1 MCVSRQSR
9 HFAICTMVASVEELV
24 QVLQAT
30 LSPDVATREQA
41 EAYLKQHDYA
51 KGYIVGL
58 MQVATAPQADGGIR
72 QAAAIH
78 LKNISA
84 KGWEPKREESP
95 RLHEEDKATIRA
107 NILESFIQSPEL
119 IRSQL
124 TEVMRVAVQH
134 DFPERWPDLL
144 TTLMGHLGT
153 DDIARVYGA
162 VQVIQVICRKYEFR
176 DKDERTVLTPVIE
189 NAFPRLL
196 QMLQSLI
203 ANEAQRN
210 DKTLAALVKLI
221 LKTYWSATYLE
232 LPPALMRAD
241 VFGAWITCLHQMIG
255 MQVPTEGQP
264 ADRTERKNFPWWKAK
279 KWSLH
284 IANRMFSRYGNPKQ
298 TKPEYK
304 EFAKTFKDQVSC
316 VFLQSYMQLLGNLSG
331 GGYLPDRIVNL
342 ALQYLS
348 TALSHSNTYKLMKP
362 HMETLMFNVVFP
374 IVCFNQID
382 AELWE
387 EDPQEYIRRGND
399 IIEEMYSPRAAAIN
413 FLVEVCRC
421 RTKENMPKLMGFI
434 VQIFTRCLE
443 MGPNAPHPELGGA
456 LHCIGSLQEKLK
468 TTDGYKEQLEPMLV
482 QHVLPS
488 FQSQHGHVRAKAAW
502 CAGVYAEI
510 EFANPQNF
518 MNLFAA
524 VVNCLKDPDLPVKVD
539 AVVSLGSYV
548 ETADDISQ
556 IRPIL
561 PQLLDEFFALMN
573 EVESEEMVFTLE
585 TIVEK
590 FGEEIAPYAMGM
602 TANLAAAFWKLTG
615 SADQADDEDF
625 TGALASVGCLR
636 AIATILESLSALP
649 HMYEQLEPNLMPI
662 MRKMLGPDGYDV
674 YEEVLEIQSYMT
686 YYSPAVS
693 PAMWELWPVL
703 IASLEGE
710 YGVQYFENILVP
722 MDNYISRGT
731 ETFLAHPNCKND
743 VLRVAS
749 GVLLNNQ
756 IPEPEV
762 LPAPKLLE
770 CVLQNCKGRVDD
782 CVAPYLAVA
791 LERLKTCELTYLK
804 DLLVQIVANCL
815 WYDASL
821 TLDILVKNGA
831 LGTALQTWFA
841 MLNDRTRGGDKRR
854 HHRREHDKKVCIL
867 GLVALIQTPEP
878 NLPAEVAA
886 GMGQICSAVVSLLV
900 DLRTQEKERKEF
912 EAKNPGGFYGHGWG
926 SDDDDFGGDEDLG
939 EDDEDDEEPVLDS
952 AELAAMAKRAQ
963 SVNPFRRRGGDD
975 EDDDDDE
982 DFDDG
987 MLTDDENF
995 TSPIDDIDPFT
1006 LFAETVTVV
1015 QSADAGRFQAL
1026 AGGLDAA
1033 GQQTMQE
1040 LVAYAGVRREELA
1053 KEKAE
1058 DEAKKAAAQAK
1069 AGPGAI
1075 PVQRA
1080 GHENH

>member
-1 MCVSRQSR
+1 
-9 HFAICTMVASVEELV
+9 MVASVEELV

-58 MQVATAPQADGGIR
+58 MQVASAPQADLGIR

-84 KGWEPKREESP
+84 KGWEPRKEESA
-95 RLHEEDKATIRA
+95 RLHDEDKATIRA

-144 TTLMGHLGT
+144 PTLMGHLGT

-162 VQVIQVICRKYEFR
+162 VQVIQVICRKYEFK
-176 DKDERTVLTPVIE
+176 DKDEREVLAPVIE

-203 ANEAQRN
+203 ANEAQRQ
-210 DKTLAALVKLI
+210 DKTLATLVKLI
-221 LKTYWSATYLE
+221 LKTYWNATYLD
-232 LPPALMRAD
+232 LPAALMRTD
-241 VFGAWITCLHQMIG
+241 VFGAWITCFHQIIG
-255 MQVPTEGQP
+255 MQVPAEGQP
-264 ADRTERKNFPWWKAK
+264 SDRTERKNFPWWKAK

-284 IANRMFSRYGNPKQ
+284 IANRLFSRYGNPKQ
-298 TKPEYK
+298 VKPEYK
-304 EFAKTFKDQVSC
+304 EFAKMFKEQVSC
-316 VFLQSYMQLLGNLSG
+316 AFLQSYMQLLATLSG
-331 GGYLPDRIVNL
+331 GGYLPDRIINL
-342 ALQYLS
+342 ALQFLT
-348 TALSHSNTYKLMKP
+348 TALSHGNTYKLMKP
-362 HMETLMFNVVFP
+362 HMETLMFNVVFQ
-374 IVCFNQID
+374 IVCFNQVD

-434 VQIFTRCLE
+434 VHIYTRCNEL
-443 MGPNAPHPELGGA
+443 GANAPHPELAGA
-456 LHCIGSLQEKLK
+456 LHLIGSLQEKLK
-468 TTDGYKEQLEPMLV
+468 TTPGYMEQLEPMLTA
-482 QHVLPS
+482 HVLPS
-488 FQSQHGHVRAKAAW
+488 FQSPHGHVRAKAAW

-510 EFANPQNF
+510 DFTNPQNF
-518 MNLFAA
+518 MALFAG

-539 AVVSLGSYV
+539 AIVSLGSFV
-548 ETADDISQ
+548 ETTDDISQ

-602 TANLAAAFWKLTG
+602 TQNLVAAFWKLNG
-615 SADQADDEDF
+615 SQDQTDEDDF

-649 HMYEQLEPNLMPI
+649 HMYAQLEPALMPI
-662 MRKMLGPDGYDV
+662 MRKMLGADGYDV
-674 YEEVLEIQSYMT
+674 YEEVLEILSYMT
-686 YYSPAVS
+686 YYAPAVS

-703 IASLEGE
+703 ISALDGE

-731 ETFLAHPNCKND
+731 ETFLAHPTCKGD

-749 GVLLNNQ
+749 GVLLNND
-756 IPEPEV
+756 IPEPEM

-804 DLLVQIVANCL
+804 DLLIQIVANCL
-815 WYDASL
+815 WYNAAL

-831 LGTALQTWFA
+831 LGTALQTWFG
-841 MLNDRTRGGDKRR
+841 MLNDRTRKGGNKRK

-867 GLVALIQTPEP
+867 GLVALIQTPAQS
-878 NLPAEVAA
+878 LPAEVAA
-886 GMGQICSAVVSLLV
+886 GMGQICAAVVSLLV
-900 DLRTQEKERKEF
+900 DLREQEKERKEF
-912 EAKNPGGFYGHGWG
+912 EAKHPGGFYGWG
-926 SDDDDFGGDEDLG
+926 SDEEGFGGDEDLG
-939 EDDEDDEEPVLDS
+939 DDDEEEEELDH
-952 AELAAMAKRAQ
+952 AELEAMAKRATA
-963 SVNPFRRRGGDD
+963 VNPYRRRTGD
-975 EDDDDDE
+975 EDDDEDDE

-995 TSPIDDIDPFT
+995 TSPIDDVDPFV
-1006 LFAETVTVV
+1006 LFAETVHAT
-1015 QSADAGRFQAL
+1015 QSTDAQRFQAL
-1026 AGGLDAA
+1026 AGGLDAT
-1033 GQQTMQE
+1033 GQQTLQE
-1040 LVAYAGVRREELA
+1040 LVAYAPTRREELA
-1053 KEKAE
+1053 KKKAE
-1058 DEAKKAAAQAK
+1058 EEAKKAEAQAK

-1080 GHENH
+1080 GHDAHH